1 MKARSK
7 TAPGEH
13 ASDGRFRVVPVG
25 PAIEGFELEFTSRGF
40 GTPVLLIHGGLLT
53 GWFSLLGQEPVLSE
67 GYRLLSFHRPGYGRS
82 SVPSGP
88 VGLQGQSACCLA
100 LMEHLGIETAHI
112 VGHSMGACI
121 ALQLALDAPKA
132 VASLALIEPPVLTAV
147 TDRAG
152 ARVIGESAQRW
163 QRGDSTGALDLFMKG
178 VVDPDYQKFFEEAWP
193 PGREELSRG
202 GRAFFEIDQPAVQA
216 WQFGAAEAARI
227 TQPALLVVGD
237 GSDRVNPI
245 RAQVQSSLLEW
256 LPNAQPLTLPHST
269 HLLPLQNPNGLA
281 RALVAFYGRIDA

>member
-1 MKARSK
+1 MNLTSR
-7 TAPGEH
+7 TAAGAH
-13 ASDGRFRVVPVG
+13 ASGGRFRIG
-25 PAIEGFELEFTSRGF
+25 PEVAGLGGMELEFTSRGV
-40 GTPVLLIHGGLLT
+40 GAPVLLVHGGLLT
-53 GWFSLLGQEPVLSE
+53 GWFDLLGQEPVLSE
-67 GYRLLSFHRPGYGRS
+67 GYRLLSFQRPGYGRN

-100 LMEHLGIETAHI
+100 LMEHLGIATAHI
-112 VGHSMGACI
+112 VGHSVGACI
-121 ALQLALDAPKA
+121 ALQLALDAPEA
-132 VASLALIEPPVLTAV
+132 VESLALIEPPVLTAV

-163 QRGDSTGALDLFMKG
+163 QRGDSAGALDLFMKG
-178 VVDPDYQKFFEEAWP
+178 VVDPDYQKFFDEVWP
-193 PGREELSRG
+193 AGREELSRG

-227 TQPALLVVGD
+227 TQPALLVIGD

-269 HLLPLQNPNGLA
+269 HLLPLQNPSGLA
-281 RALVAFYGRIDA
+281 RSLVDFYGRINA